1 MTVTNGTSGTS
12 GHDDRRRWRRAYLLG
27 AGSVLAVE
35 LVVGG
40 VVALRS
46 PAVVAGTAVPAHP
59 PVPVAQPVPVEKR
72 KTEREQQPEPE
83 REAEEERGRDE
94 SMPEGGG
101 ESGGEGEP
109 ADQRPVA
116 APSGQRPGTVVL
128 PDGGTA
134 TLVRKE
140 LGPDAVLPVPDDL
153 GEATWWGAGLDAP
166 SGASVFAGH
175 VNWRGRT
182 GPFAEL
188 WDVRIGERVT
198 VTDDDGTEFAYSVSQ
213 IITLGKNEL
222 PARATELFGQSGQHR
237 LVLVTCG
244 GRWLGGTTG
253 YAENRV
259 VIAEPV

>member
-1 MTVTNGTSGTS
+1 MTAPTSGTF
-12 GHDDRRRWRRAYLLG
+12 GPDDRHRWRRAYLLG
-27 AGSVLAVE
+27 VGTVLAVE
-35 LVVGG
+35 LVVGAG
-40 VVALRS
+40 VLALRS
-46 PAVVAGTAVPAHP
+46 STVEAGIAVPASP
-59 PVPVAQPVPVEKR
+59 PPTAVR
-72 KTEREQQPEPE
+72 DTPEPSAHPE
-83 REAEEERGRDE
+83 TEPDEPGNDGRESAEPD
-94 SMPEGGG
+94 
-101 ESGGEGEP
+101 EP
-109 ADQRPVA
+109 AEPAVEQPVA

-128 PDGGTA
+128 PNGGTA

-175 VNWRGRT
+175 VNWQGRT

-188 WDVRIGERVT
+188 WDVHIGDRVT
-198 VTDDDGTEFAYSVSQ
+198 VTDDDGTTFTYAVSQ
-213 IITLGKNEL
+213 IFTLGKDEL
-222 PARATELFGQSGQHR
+222 PSRAPELFGQSGPHR

-259 VIAEPV
+259 VVAEPV

>member
-1 MTVTNGTSGTS
+1 MTAPTSGSS
-12 GHDDRRRWRRAYLLG
+12 GPDDRRRWRRAYLLG

-35 LVVGG
+35 LVVVG
-40 VVALRS
+40 VLALRS
-46 PAVVAGTAVPAHP
+46 PVVVAGTAVPAPAP
-59 PVPVAQPVPVEKR
+59 PATVAAQTTPEPSE
-72 KTEREQQPEPE
+72 QPEPD
-83 REAEEERGRDE
+83 ADRDE
-94 SMPEGGG
+94 PRDG
-101 ESGGEGEP
+101 ESEP
-109 ADQRPVA
+109 EPTRPAVERPAA

-175 VNWRGRT
+175 VNWQGRT

-188 WDVRIGERVT
+188 WDVRVGERVT
-198 VTDDDGTEFAYSVSQ
+198 VTDDDGTTFTYSVAQ

-222 PARATELFGQSGQHR
+222 PARATELFGQSGPHR

-259 VIAEPV
+259 VIAEPA

>member
-1 MTVTNGTSGTS
+1 MTAPTPGSSGP
-12 GHDDRRRWRRAYLLG
+12 DDRRRWRRAYLLG

-35 LVVGG
+35 LVVVG
-40 VVALRS
+40 VLALRS
-46 PAVVAGTAVPAHP
+46 PVVVAGTAVPAPAP
-59 PVPVAQPVPVEKR
+59 PATVAAQTTPEPSE
-72 KTEREQQPEPE
+72 QPEPDPD
-83 REAEEERGRDE
+83 RDE
-94 SMPEGGG
+94 SRDDED
-101 ESGGEGEP
+101 EP
-109 ADQRPVA
+109 TRPAVEQPAA

-175 VNWRGRT
+175 VNWQGRT

-188 WDVRIGERVT
+188 WDVRVGEQVT
-198 VTDDDGTEFAYSVSQ
+198 VTDDDGTTFAYSVAQ

-222 PARATELFGQSGQHR
+222 PARATELFGQSGPHR